1 MYPKN
6 LMDYL
11 MDSTVDVRVIIQ
23 EVDNEGE
30 VRYDNIYLLSK
41 DTPQDVMREINS
53 QYASLQD
60 LIDNEDHKEEY
71 QKRLKKPVKV

>member
-1 MYPKN
+1 MYEKK

-30 VRYDNIYLLSK
+30 VRYDNIFLLSQ
-41 DTPQDVMREINS
+41 DAPQDIMREIHS
-53 QYASLQD
+53 QYTSLDD
-60 LIDNEDHKEEY
+60 LINNEDHKEEY